1 MRKKGEGDIL
11 LDEQKHS
18 GEHLAVN
25 YQDWKLIYYILKTET
40 KSILSACGERIAREF
55 CCDVLPIKG

>member
-1 MRKKGEGDIL
+1 MQWERKAREIFS

-25 YQDWKLIYYILKTET
+25 YQDWTLIYYILKTET
-40 KSILSACGERIAREF
+40 KSILSACGESE
-55 CCDVLPIKG
+55 